1 MSMFGKFAKLGTARE
16 LLHKAQRYAQQNP
29 DKVRRYTD
37 KAAAFA
43 DKQTKGRY
51 SQQIDKAV
59 RKADDFTG
67 QGRQGGQRG
76 EPYPGSPGGQGQ
88 PPGGSQPGGSQP
100 GGQQSGGQQPGGQQS
115 GGQQSGGQQPGGEHR
130 RDDRS

>member
-1 MSMFGKFAKLGTARE
+1 MSMFGKFAKLGAARQ
-16 LLHKAQRYAQQNP
+16 LLSKAQRYAQDNP

-51 SQQIDKAV
+51 RQQIDKAV
-59 RKADDFTG
+59 RKTDEFTG
-67 QGRQGGQRG
+67 QSQRG
-76 EPYPGSPGGQGQ
+76 EPYPGSPGGQ
-88 PPGGSQPGGSQP
+88 QPGGPQP
-100 GGQQSGGQQPGGQQS
+100 GGQQPGQG
-115 GGQQSGGQQPGGEHR
+115 